1 MKILVTGGS
10 GFLGSHIVDQ
20 LVKEKYS
27 VVSLDLKPSSYKN
40 DEVEEI
46 VGDICD
52 VDLLLSALDKV
63 DAVFHL
69 GAVADIGYSEKNPAK
84 TIEVNTLATCKLLDA
99 MVKKEVKKIY
109 FASTIYVNSSSG
121 SFYRISKQACESII
135 SEYSLL
141 NDISFTILRFGTLWG
156 PRSGNTNAIYNYLF
170 QAAYKNKIDVTGS
183 GDEIREY
190 IHVKDASEIAVNL
203 LKEKQKCLTFILT
216 GHHQTKLRDLIETI
230 RELVNKDISINYLGS
245 KSSHYLRTPYQY
257 RDDSDIKKIV
267 LNTYQD
273 MGVSLLSLYSDIKKN
288 IE

>member
-20 LVKEKYS
+20 LVKEKHS
-27 VVSLDLKPSSYKN
+27 VVSFDLKPSSYKN
-40 DEVEEI
+40 DEAEEVI
-46 VGDICD
+46 GDICD

-63 DAVFHL
+63 DAVYHL
-69 GAVADIGYSEKNPAK
+69 GAVADIGYAEKNPTK
-84 TIEVNTLATCKLLDA
+84 TIEINTLATCKLLDA

-109 FASTIYVNSSSG
+109 FASTIYVNSSRG
-121 SFYRISKQACESII
+121 SFYRISKQACESLI

-156 PRSGNTNAIYNYLF
+156 PRSGSTNAIYNYLS
-170 QAAYKNKIDVTGS
+170 QAAKNDKIDVKGS

-190 IHVKDASEIAVNL
+190 IHVKDASEIAVGL
-203 LKEKQKCLTFILT
+203 LKEEQKCSTFILT

-230 RELVNKDISINYLGS
+230 KELVNKDISINYLGAN
-245 KSSHYLRTPYQY
+245 SSHYLRTPYQY
-257 RDDSDIKKIV
+257 RNDSDIKKIV

-288 IE
+288 RE